1 MTVWLTYKLSSLV
14 FHLEHRPFL
23 AILPAALIAL
33 LPKYVYISASYNNDV
48 LTVPL
53 VAAALYF
60 LVRGYQRKANH
71 RDLLAGAAFTV
82 LAISTKRTA
91 FGILPVLAI
100 SILTYSLVWIKSS
113 SRWLRLIGAA
123 AWAFTP
129 ILLVI
134 VITFLLNPPTIP
146 AGLSR
151 LLRMSPNSLER
162 FSTTLS
168 LDALKGVDW
177 STFGSYLT
185 ESFWG
190 WFGWLTLKIPAPLQ
204 EGFQILTILLVLGS
218 LGAVARRLSGRKP
231 DTKVLKPFAAMLFVV
246 GLISTLIL
254 MTAQHMIAPASYPP
268 QGRYLFP
275 FLPALVILGV
285 WSWLSYWPR
294 RLQHTSLLIA
304 WALLALYDVYAWAY
318 IILPG
323 WYS

>member
-1 MTVWLTYKLSSLV
+1 
-14 FHLEHRPFL
+14 
-23 AILPAALIAL
+23 
-33 LPKYVYISASYNNDV
+33 
-48 LTVPL
+48 
-53 VAAALYF
+53 
-60 LVRGYQRKANH
+60 
-71 RDLLAGAAFTV
+71 
-82 LAISTKRTA
+82 
-91 FGILPVLAI
+91 
-100 SILTYSLVWIKSS
+100 
-113 SRWLRLIGAA
+113 
-123 AWAFTP
+123 
-129 ILLVI
+129 LLVI